1 MRLATKVVC
10 IVGLA
15 ATLATITSTRI
26 AWMEIEE
33 QGHQDVIKRS
43 QAVLDQLEGTRDY
56 ISEQGGMVALVEKT
70 AAKLAKKSEY
80 TFRVFSA
87 DAQKDENRATST
99 EKTVFEKFAQDKSL
113 KEIVDSQP
121 DTVVV
126 YRPDWEDG
134 KLVAVFSVTSDM
146 ATTHAASRES
156 VKDIV
161 SIALIGLVGSVAIAW
176 WILRKPMGTLREA
189 VGFIKNSSS
198 QLSSAG
204 HEISSASQ
212 NLSSATT
219 QAAAALEETS
229 ASLEEITSMVKRN
242 TENASFA
249 KEISL
254 HAMQTA
260 KVGEDQIQ
268 TLIESMKQVAAS
280 AKKVNEITALIDD
293 IAFQTNLLALNAAV
307 EAARAGEQGRGFAVV
322 ADAVRT
328 LAQKSAV
335 SAKEIS
341 DLIKESSSQIDNSY
355 KFAMQSGETLHAIVL
370 EAEKVS
376 TLNSEIAQASTEQ
389 NLGIEQISKAVH
401 ELDKVTQSNAASSE
415 ETASAS
421 VELSQQS
428 DYLDEL
434 VTHVEAVVDGE
445 KKAS

>member
-33 QGHQDVIKRS
+33 QGHLDVIKRS
-43 QAVLDQLEGTRDY
+43 QAVLDQLEGARDY

-70 AAKLAKKSEY
+70 ASKLAEKSEY

-87 DAQKDENRATST
+87 EPQKGENSATST
-99 EKTVFEKFAQDKSL
+99 EKAVFEKFAQDKSL
-113 KEIVDSQP
+113 NEIVDSQP

-134 KLVAVFSVTSDM
+134 KLVAVFSITSDM
-146 ATTHAASRES
+146 TATHTASRES
-156 VKDIV
+156 VKDIA

-189 VGFIKNSSS
+189 VDSIKNSSS

-242 TENASFA
+242 TEHASSA

-280 AKKVNEITALIDD
+280 AKKVSEITELIDD

-341 DLIKESSSQIDNSY
+341 DLIQESTSQIDNSY
-355 KFAMQSGETLHAIVL
+355 KFAIQSGETLHAIVL

-415 ETASAS
+415 EAASAS